1 MKGYS
6 QSGNPTNILLLA
18 LQTISIIVGNA
29 VILVHS
35 IIHQQAFLEI
45 YNDFTICLNGNMI
58 VEGSGDLVMNF
69 VISGSDISGKRH
81 SDGVDE
87 WRILKCLWTKGQICV
102 QDLHQATS

>member
-18 LQTISIIVGNA
+18 LQTMSIIVGNA

-35 IIHQQAFLEI
+35 IIHQQAFLRI
-45 YNDFTICLNGNMI
+45 YNDFTMCLNGNVM
-58 VEGSGDLVMNF
+58 VECSSDLIMNF

-102 QDLHQATS
+102 QDLRQATS